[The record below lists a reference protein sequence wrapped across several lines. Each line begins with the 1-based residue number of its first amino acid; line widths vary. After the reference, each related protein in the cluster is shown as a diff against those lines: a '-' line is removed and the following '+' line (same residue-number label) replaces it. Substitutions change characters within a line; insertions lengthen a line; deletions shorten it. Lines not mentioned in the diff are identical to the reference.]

1 MQDRPPS
8 PSELDRVAGVVDA
21 WADDQAAENPA
32 VMSVERGEPVGR
44 RWYVRLRGDNRDV
57 FAVWFTLRQRTL
69 RYETYFMPAPITNA
83 AELYALLLR
92 RNHGLRAL
100 RFSIGE
106 EDAVFVAGETD
117 VSRVSEQEL
126 DRILGSVYA
135 TVEAN
140 FVAAMRIG
148 YEGKFRA

>member
-1 MQDRPPS
+1 MPDRPP
-8 PSELDRVAGVVDA
+8 PPAELDRVAAVIDA
-21 WADDQAAENPA
+21 WAQAQAVENPA
-32 VMSVERGEPVGR
+32 VVSVERGEPTGR
-44 RWYVRLRGDNRDV
+44 RWYVRLRGESRDV
-57 FAVWFTLRQRTL
+57 FAVWLTLRQRTL

-83 AELYALLLR
+83 EQLYAMLLR
-92 RNHGLRAL
+92 RNHALRAL

-117 VSRVSEQEL
+117 VGRVTDAEL

-135 TVEAN
+135 TVESD

-148 YEGKFRA
+148 FEGRFRA